1 MKQSKCLA
9 PRVEAVLFG
18 EGVSV
23 RLVTERK
30 YRFADSP
37 QANETVLRIWR
48 RLQGILL
55 ERIMIIL
62 RGVPGDDVSASRH

>member
-30 YRFADSP
+30 YRFADAP
-37 QANETVLRIWR
+37 QANETVLRVWR

-55 ERIMIIL
+55 AL
-62 RGVPGDDVSASRH
+62 SANMKLDT